1 MNEWIFQALIGKKR
15 GLLGWPR
22 AYGLSIGKS
31 GAEAKDINFHME
43 PDASERWEVFDLK
56 LATYRVVHAQE
67 DQQWDGGHPSV
78 DPLLE
83 RHQAIPV
90 VVHPL

>member
-1 MNEWIFQALIGKKR
+1 MNIFQALLGKKR
-15 GLLGWPR
+15 RLLGWSR
-22 AYGLSIGKS
+22 AYGVSTGKCW
-31 GAEAKDINFHME
+31 AEDKDINFHVE
-43 PDASERWEVFDLK
+43 SDISQRRVISELK
-56 LATYRVVHAQE
+56 LVTYRVVHAQE

-83 RHQAIPV
+83 RHKAIPV